1 MRFIGSLLAVLLA
14 LSVNVVSAGDWPQIL
29 GPDRNGIARDESLA
43 DQWPTNGPPTVWERP
58 VGSGFSA
65 ISVAGGKAVLFHRKG
80 QEEIAEAINAKTGQT
95 IWSRSFPAAY
105 VPSFTSDSGPRAT
118 PLIRDGR
125 VYLYGAQ
132 AAIYCLD
139 MSDGKVLWQRDAYED
154 YSSKRPSRGEPPE
167 GYFGFGSSPILEG
180 NRLLI
185 NIGGSTKDAGIVA
198 FDATTGKTL
207 WKATDERA
215 SYSSPVAATI
225 GKQRHVIFATR
236 LNVVSVDP
244 ADGRVLFRFPFG
256 RLGPAA
262 TGACPVVLGDTV
274 FLSASYGFG
283 AVLAKAGA
291 SGAIE
296 VWSDDEVMSSQYTT
310 CVRHGELLF
319 GIHGRQDQG
328 FAALRC
334 FNPKTKQIAWTKED
348 FGYAT
353 LLLADDK
360 LVILTTDGELVL
372 AEANTKKY
380 VELARTRLFNSTTR
394 AIPAFSNGSLFVRDK
409 ATLKCMDLSDQ
420 SGG

>member
-1 MRFIGSLLAVLLA
+1 MRFIGTLLAVLWAVGL
-14 LSVNVVSAGDWPQIL
+14 NVASAGDWPQIL

-43 DQWPTNGPPTVWERP
+43 GRWPKDGPDTVWQRP

-65 ISVAGGKAVLFHRKG
+65 ISIAGGRAVLFHRKG
-80 QEEIAEAINAKTGQT
+80 REEIAEALDTKTGKT
-95 IWSRSFPAAY
+95 IWSQSFPATY

-185 NIGGSTKDAGIVA
+185 NIGGSTKEAGIVA
-198 FDATTGKTL
+198 FDATTGKTM

-225 GKQRHVIFATR
+225 GGQRHVIFATR

-262 TGACPVVLGDTV
+262 TGACPVVLGDSV
-274 FLSASYGFG
+274 FVSASYGFG
-283 AVLAKAGA
+283 AVLARTGA

-296 VWSDDEVMSSQYTT
+296 VWSDDEIMSSQYTT
-310 CVRHGELLF
+310 CVRQGESLI
-319 GIHGRQDQG
+319 GVHGRQDQG
-328 FAALRC
+328 FPALRC

-353 LLLADDK
+353 LILADDK
-360 LVILTTDGELVL
+360 LVIMTTDGELVL

-394 AIPAFSNGSLFVRDK
+394 ALPALSNGLLFVRDT
-409 ATLKCMDLSDQ
+409 ATLKCVDLSDQ
-420 SGG
+420 NGG

>member
-1 MRFIGSLLAVLLA
+1 MRCIGSSLVILWIVGLTVA
-14 LSVNVVSAGDWPQIL
+14 SAGDWPQIL
-29 GPDRNGIARDESLA
+29 GPDRNGIARDENLA
-43 DQWPTNGPPTVWERP
+43 GSWSKDGPDTVWQRP

-80 QEEIAEAINAKTGQT
+80 REEIAEALDSKTGKT
-95 IWSRSFPAAY
+95 IWSQSFPATY

-139 MSDGKVLWQRDAYED
+139 MSNGKVLWQRDAYED
-154 YSSKRPSRGEPPE
+154 YSSKRPSRGEPAE

-185 NIGGSTKDAGIVA
+185 NIGGSTKEAGIVA

-225 GKQRHVIFATR
+225 GGQRHVIFATR

-262 TGACPVVLGDTV
+262 TGASPVVLGDTV
-274 FLSASYGFG
+274 FVSASYGFG
-283 AVLAKAGA
+283 AVLARTGA

-310 CVRHGELLF
+310 CVRKGESLI

-328 FAALRC
+328 FAAVRC

-353 LLLADDK
+353 LILADDK
-360 LVILTTDGELVL
+360 LVIMTTDGELVL

-380 VELARTRLFNSTTR
+380 VELARTRLFNSTSR
-394 AIPAFSNGSLFVRDK
+394 AMPALSNGLLFVRDT
-409 ATLKCMDLSDQ
+409 ATLKCINLSDQ
-420 SGG
+420 NGG